1 MTRTDPTDVPRPD
14 ARLHFGVFFQGVNH
28 WTIWSDPS
36 SGSQIDPA
44 SFLRVARTA
53 ERGLFD
59 AFFLGDGLR
68 LRESEGGIHEL
79 DVAGRPDSIT
89 QLSALAAATE
99 RIGLV
104 STSNTTF
111 NEPGDL
117 ARRLAGLDLLSEGRA
132 GWNVVTTH
140 NAWTGENFRRGGFLD
155 HADRYR
161 RAEEFLTVAR
171 AVWNGWAE
179 DSVAGSV
186 KSRSWS
192 VPGGVGRVRSRG
204 AQFDVDLTPTL
215 PRSAQGHPVIFQA
228 GDSGDGRDF
237 GARNA
242 DVIFS
247 AHGTDFDDALAFA
260 EDIRRRLRA
269 AGRAED
275 ALRILPGTE
284 IVIGA
289 TEKEAEEKARWV
301 RLSQVTPAVALGI
314 ASRLWGIDLSGR
326 DADDPLPSED
336 PVVARDR
343 GTFGTRWVE
352 DPREVVARWR
362 AKAEANGWSLREAV
376 IELGPQQRGHVG
388 TPAGLAEKFARF
400 VRHGAVDGFNVTPYL
415 VPDGLDDIVEL
426 LVPELQERGVYRT
439 AYTGATLR
447 EHLELAPAV

>member
-59 AFFLGDGLR
+59 AFFLGDGQR

-89 QLSALAAATE
+89 QLSALAAGTD

-104 STSNTTF
+104 STSNTTY
-111 NEPGDL
+111 NEPADL
-117 ARRLAGLDLLSEGRA
+117 ARRLSGLDLLSGGRA
-132 GWNVVTTH
+132 GWNMVTTH

-155 HADRYR
+155 HADRYT
-161 RAEEFLTVAR
+161 RAEEFLSVAR
-171 AVWNGWAE
+171 AVWNSWSEEA
-179 DSVAGSV
+179 VAASADA
-186 KSRSWS
+186 RSWS
-192 VPGGVGRVRSRG
+192 VPGAVGRVRSRG
-204 AQFDVDLTPTL
+204 AHFDVDLAPTL

-228 GDSGDGRDF
+228 GDSGEGRDF

-247 AHGTDFDDALAFA
+247 AHGLDFDDALGFA
-260 EDIRRRLRA
+260 EDLRRRLRA
-269 AGRAED
+269 AGRPED

-284 IVIGA
+284 IIIGA

-301 RLSQVTPAVALGI
+301 RLEQVTPAVALGI
-314 ASRLWGIDLSGR
+314 AGRLWNIDLSGR
-326 DADDPLPSED
+326 DADGPLPAED
-336 PVVARDR
+336 PVIAEYTGKFGSSRFRDTLATVA
-343 GTFGTRWVE
+343 E
-352 DPREVVARWR
+352 WR

-376 IELGPQQRGHVG
+376 IELGPQRGHVG

-400 VRHGAVDGFNVTPYL
+400 VRYGAVDGFNVSPYL
-415 VPDGLDDIVEL
+415 VPEGLDDIVDL

-439 AYTGATLR
+439 AYTGTTLR
-447 EHLELAPAV
+447 EHLGLAPVE